1 MLNMDCFQE
10 INCISCSMKSPL
22 FSVLTHAE
30 LELINCNKR
39 HVVFKKG
46 EIIVKQGAPMSHV
59 ISFTS
64 GIAKVYIESSG
75 DRNLVLQFI
84 KPTNFLG
91 APGIFAD
98 QIHYSTVSAVE
109 ESSVCFIDIK
119 IFKRV
124 IRENNKF
131 AESFMELISWNGIF
145 NYERFNCLTHKNIH
159 GRLADSIIYLHE
171 KIFNDRDFKISISR
185 QDMAELTGMSKD
197 SVIRTLKELHEDKVI
212 EIEKNY
218 LIIKN
223 MDKLKKISILS

>member
-1 MLNMDCFQE
+1 MDCFQNT
-10 INCISCSMKSPL
+10 NCKDCSVKSPL
-22 FSVLTHAE
+22 FSVLSEEE

-39 HVVFKKG
+39 HVLFKSG

-98 QIHYSTVSAVE
+98 QIHYSTVCAVE
-109 ESSVCFIDIK
+109 DSSVCFIDIN
-119 IFKRV
+119 IFKKV
-124 IRENNKF
+124 IGENALFSKAF
-131 AESFMELISWNGIF
+131 LELVSWNGIF

-159 GRLADSIIYLHE
+159 GRLADSLIYLHE
-171 KIFNDRDFKISISR
+171 KNFNDRGGIITTTKHDL
-185 QDMAELTGMSKD
+185 AELTGMSRD
-197 SVIRTLKELHEDKVI
+197 SVIRTLKELDEEGVI
-212 EIEKNY
+212 DNNRIRLKILDIE
-218 LIIKN
+218 
-223 MDKLKKISILS
+223 KLKKISMLS

>member
-1 MLNMDCFQE
+1 MDCFNE
-10 INCISCSMKSPL
+10 INCITCSMKSPL
-22 FSVLTHAE
+22 FSVLTQAE

-39 HVVFKKG
+39 HVIFKKG
-46 EIIVKQGAPMSHV
+46 EVIVKQGAPMSHV

-98 QIHYSTVSAVE
+98 QIHYSTVAAVE
-109 ESSVCFIDIK
+109 QSSVCFIDIN

-124 IRENNKF
+124 IKANIEF
-131 AESFMELISWNGIF
+131 AESFMELISWTGIF

-159 GRLADSIIYLHE
+159 GRLADSLIYLHE
-171 KIFNDRDFKISISR
+171 KIFNDRDYSISISR

-197 SVIRTLKELHEDKVI
+197 SVIRTLKELHEDNVIDMKKGYLKVNDI
-212 EIEKNY
+212 
-218 LIIKN
+218 
-223 MDKLKKISILS
+223 DKLKKISMLG

>member
-1 MLNMDCFQE
+1 MDCFEE
-10 INCISCSMKSPL
+10 INCSTCSMKSPL
-22 FSVLTHAE
+22 FSVLTESE

-39 HVVFKKG
+39 HVIFKKG
-46 EIIVKQGAPMSHV
+46 EVIVKQGAPMSHV

-98 QIHYSTVSAVE
+98 QIHYSTVAAVE
-109 ESSVCFIDIK
+109 SSSVCFIDLN

-124 IRENNKF
+124 IKENSKF

-145 NYERFNCLTHKNIH
+145 NYERFICLTHKNIH
-159 GRLADSIIYLHE
+159 GRLADSLIYLHE
-171 KIFNDRDFKISISR
+171 KIFNDKDYNISISR

-197 SVIRTLKELHEDKVI
+197 SVIRTLKELHEDNVINIEKGYLKVI
-212 EIEKNY
+212 D
-218 LIIKN
+218 
-223 MDKLKKISILS
+223 MDKLKKISLLG